1 MTVSEFKT
9 HLQSVDQ
16 LIFKQPNGQVV
27 PLHFHITEMGMTT
40 KHFVDCGGTTRT
52 EAHASLQMWVAEDYE
67 HRLSPEK
74 LIGIIDMATPLLQDQ
89 NPEVEMEYQTDTIS
103 RYALDFKQGKF
114 MLMPKQ
120 TDCLAKEKCGISMEA
135 LPLAAVSTSDCAPGS
150 GCC

>member
-16 LIFKQPNGQVV
+16 LIFQQPNGQVV
-27 PLHFHITEMGMTT
+27 PLHFHITEMGLTT

-52 EAHASLQMWVAEDYE
+52 EAHASLQIWVAEDYD
-67 HRLSPEK
+67 HRLSPDK
-74 LIGIIDMATPLLQDQ
+74 LIGIIDMATPLLQEQ
-89 NPEVEMEYQTDTIS
+89 NPELEIEYQTDTIG

-114 MLMPKQ
+114 VLMPKQ
-120 TDCLAKEKCGISMEA
+120 TDCLAKETCMPEIAS
-135 LPLAAVSTSDCAPGS
+135 LPLFAANNCAPGS